1 MNNNVSQDKN
11 IALNDEVLKVL
22 VDLLNGLE
30 QSVRQA
36 KEGLAAVIQRI
47 AEEKASGYVDF
58 GFPKPL
64 RKDAGFERFL
74 LKVLEDEHAK
84 HQEFTYQ
91 VRRNEQGEIVAVEL
105 RGPKEHFNHALRACS
120 WIKQR
125 LLAQNSRS

>member
-11 IALNDEVLKVL
+11 VALNDEVLKVL

-74 LKVLEDEHAK
+74 LKVLEAEHAK

-91 VRRNEQGEIVAVEL
+91 VRRNEQGEIVAVEF

>member
-1 MNNNVSQDKN
+1 MNSNVSQDKN
-11 IALNDEVLKVL
+11 VALNDEILKIL
-22 VDLLNGLE
+22 VDLLNSLE
-30 QSVRQA
+30 QSVKQA

-84 HQEFTYQ
+84 HPEFAYQ
-91 VRRNEQGEIVAVEL
+91 VRRNEMGEIVAVEFK
-105 RGPKEHFNHALRACS
+105 GPKEHFNHALKACS